1 MLASTVCGQ
10 IEGQHIYVDEGE
22 EEAEDMVNWVR
33 KPLTPV
39 QVLGGKGS
47 HERISC

>member
-1 MLASTVCGQ
+1 MVASTVCAQ

-22 EEAEDMVNWVR
+22 EEEEDMVLQ
-33 KPLTPV
+33 KPLTSV